1 MVTTV
6 LQKRGFG
13 VVTAGNGKEA
23 FDRAL
28 KERPDLIISD
38 VMMPAMDGWQLVSQ
52 LRQRREFATT
62 PVIFLTAL
70 GGEFDRSQKYA
81 PADYLPK
88 PFRFEELDQRVALAL
103 KTRPEAAPAAEPLP
117 PPTPASGGIQ
127 GSLKQLGLP
136 SLLTMLEMD
145 QKSGILILQRE
156 GETVRLF
163 VRRGRVLAARGDK
176 EPKDGRPVIYALLR
190 WKDGRFDFNSLDVD
204 MEDSINSSMT
214 HLLMEGARLMDEE
227 NA

>member
-1 MVTTV
+1 
-6 LQKRGFG
+6 
-13 VVTAGNGKEA
+13 
-23 FDRAL
+23 
-28 KERPDLIISD
+28 
-38 VMMPAMDGWQLVSQ
+38 
-52 LRQRREFATT
+52 
-62 PVIFLTAL
+62 
-70 GGEFDRSQKYA
+70 
-81 PADYLPK
+81 
-88 PFRFEELDQRVALAL
+88 
-103 KTRPEAAPAAEPLP
+103 
-117 PPTPASGGIQ
+117 
-127 GSLKQLGLP
+127 
-136 SLLTMLEMD
+136 MLEMD